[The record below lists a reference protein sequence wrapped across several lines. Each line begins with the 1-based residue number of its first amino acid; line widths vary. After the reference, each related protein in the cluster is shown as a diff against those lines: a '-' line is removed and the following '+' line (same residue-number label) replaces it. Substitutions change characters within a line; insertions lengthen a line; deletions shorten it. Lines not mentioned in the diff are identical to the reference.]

1 MPAERKRHF
10 LHLTLLATL
19 AASLLVWAD
28 SGPNHQVEQSPPI
41 QLGTTGG
48 NINDIS
54 RVFCCGGTLGS
65 LIRVGNSDFI
75 LSNNHVLAR
84 TNAGAIGEAII
95 HPGLIDQEPVCSQDA
110 TDTVAT
116 LADFVPISFTR
127 GTVNV
132 VDAAIAVP
140 TVNISNEIL
149 DIGRVSDSSVAASI
163 GQAVQKS
170 GRTTGLTTGTV
181 ELVNVTIDVAYQEQ
195 CGIGRRLTARFV
207 NQTGISP
214 GTFSAGGDSGSL
226 VVEAVARNPRRVGL
240 LFAGSSS
247 FAFAN
252 PYSAV
257 ASAFPTSGGSGG
269 GGGPAGGAPGRGN
282 RGVSDEALGRALAV
296 QQRHEARLFQ
306 IPGVVGAGVG
316 SGNGPSEAVIVVML
330 RAESA
335 EARRALP
342 ATLDG
347 VPVRVEV
354 TGDIVAY

>member
-1 MPAERKRHF
+1 MQSGRQRHI
-10 LHLTLLATL
+10 LHLSLLVTL

-28 SGPNHQVEQSPPI
+28 NGPNHQIEQSPPI

-84 TNAGAIGEAII
+84 TNAGAIGEVII

-110 TDTVAT
+110 TDTVGT
-116 LADFVPISFTR
+116 LADFVPISFAR

-132 VDAAIAVP
+132 VDAAIGAP
-140 TVNISNEIL
+140 TTNISNEIL
-149 DIGRVSDSSVAASI
+149 DIGRVSDSSVTATL

-170 GRTTGLTTGTV
+170 GRTTGLTKGTV
-181 ELVNVTIDVAYQEQ
+181 ELVNVTIDVAYQAQ

-214 GTFSAGGDSGSL
+214 GSFSAGGDSGSL
-226 VVEAVARNPRRVGL
+226 VVEDVAMNPGRVGL

-247 FAFAN
+247 LTFAN

-257 ASAFPTSGGSGG
+257 ASAFPTSGGG

-306 IPGVVGAGVG
+306 TPGVVGVGVG
-316 SGNGPSEAVIVVML
+316 SGNRPGEAVLVVML

-354 TGDIVAY
+354 TGEIVAY